1 MQTAAP
7 ATLPSMP
14 STLIEIA
21 THEPFDAKDRM
32 ELWLYR
38 IGAYLL
44 VNVIDDPAWL
54 ALMFC

>member
-1 MQTAAP
+1 
-7 ATLPSMP
+7 MP
-14 STLIEIA
+14 STLTDA
-21 THEPFDAKDRM
+21 SSHESWETSDRV

-44 VNVIDDPAWL
+44 INVIDDPAWL